1 MHDNIPTFNGLSSH
15 NIELRRSSFKTVGLR
30 QNWKPLVSDSEN
42 LKGSFVYWK
51 LWAHSNSGT
60 ATKELLLIAAGY
72 GN

>member
-1 MHDNIPTFNGLSSH
+1 MIIFQPSKVYQVT
-15 NIELRRSSFKTVGLR
+15 RSNLDVLPSNTVGLR